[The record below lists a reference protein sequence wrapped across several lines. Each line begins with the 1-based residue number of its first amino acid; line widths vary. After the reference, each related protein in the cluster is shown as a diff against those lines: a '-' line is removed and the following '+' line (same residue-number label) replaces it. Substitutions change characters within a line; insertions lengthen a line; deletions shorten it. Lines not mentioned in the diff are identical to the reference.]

1 MDPFGAIFDNNSIK
15 CSRSQPI
22 VPCNNLVSLY
32 ENNANND
39 NNKFFYKKNN
49 NYKKRK
55 NYNKPDDVF
64 MEMINTQDFIEGFWG
79 RNEYTKK

>member
-1 MDPFGAIFDNNSIK
+1 MKIMLIMIIIN
-15 CSRSQPI
+15 
-22 VPCNNLVSLY
+22 
-32 ENNANND
+32 
-39 NNKFFYKKNN
+39 FFYNENN

-55 NYNKPDDVF
+55 NYNKPNDVF